1 MSTERC
7 PRCRLLHAPGDQAR
21 CDNAIRLGMQLSA
34 AGAIPRACD
43 ANMHLRYKADG
54 DAFLLN
60 TNGWKFH
67 DDGEQVL
74 LYANCRRCGST
85 LAYAVRNSDSK
96 LAAAV
101 ELLKV
106 MPVFCPE
113 VK

>member
-1 MSTERC
+1 MTARCSTCLTVHDPDDSERC
-7 PRCRLLHAPGDQAR
+7 RNAR
-21 CDNAIRLGMQLSA
+21 KLQMVLSA

-43 ANMHLRYKADG
+43 ANLHLRYKADG